1 MIGALTWLTP
11 NPTPGDPNP
20 SLNCTN
26 PTRSSSAH
34 DDGEHRGQTE
44 AFPAIKRGLAQL
56 VEPTSIPSMQG
67 CWNEGEEGESGPG
80 DGGPQRGDSRWRGEP
95 IWGKY

>member
-1 MIGALTWLTP
+1 MTGALTWLTP

-26 PTRSSSAH
+26 SAQSSAY

-44 AFPAIKRGLAQL
+44 AFLAIKHGLAQL
-56 VEPTSIPSMQG
+56 VEPTSIPSVQG
-67 CWNEGEEGESGPG
+67 C
-80 DGGPQRGDSRWRGEP
+80 
-95 IWGKY
+95 